1 VKPLASQ
8 PGQPGK
14 VDIRISK
21 MGYEFDVY
29 NDFWELDNSKKINW
43 RLVKKLNLDKD
54 LEEGFRREL
63 AVFASEH
70 SAYYTVNT
78 FDWFKRIF
86 VVTEDSKLKVS
97 TIQNYLS
104 EVGADEYKLGSV
116 KAFVLDCYDKGYPGI
131 SSDVAKFLESL
142 HLKGNEK
149 GKAVSKGCP
158 HSGAYTMQEQQSI
171 LEWAVNA
178 FTDDELSLEEYA
190 WLILSM
196 YTGARPVQLR
206 ALAREDLLFDKAISG
221 ENQYQLRIP
230 VAKQRSTK
238 FREEFKQIEID
249 EDLALLLFN
258 QFEKTKAEI
267 KKQVNKDLP
276 KELEKNIP
284 VFPSQQAIKSIRS
297 YEEAKATLLGQ
308 NRPDVLFMTSS
319 GARNLMNA
327 VSKKC
332 MARTERLEGEFIKLT
347 SRRFRYT
354 LGTNA
359 FRRGLGAYHIA
370 EILGHKDIQ
379 NVKVYTENT
388 HEVVDL
394 IDEAMAPVLAPL
406 AQAFAG
412 TLIESERDAIRAN
425 DPRSRIKAGDGSGVG
440 NCGEFGFCA
449 SGGRQCYLCTKFQP
463 WVHGQHEKVLQSV
476 LDERETLRKRGASEF
491 VVQSTDRLVM
501 AVTQVVQLCQEA
513 KEEESVLEVSDE

>member
-1 VKPLASQ
+1 MAI
-8 PGQPGK
+8 G
-14 VDIRISK
+14 
-21 MGYEFDVY
+21 E
-29 NDFWELDNSKKINW
+29 
-43 RLVKKLNLDKD
+43 KLNLDKD

-63 AVFASEH
+63 AVLPLSIQLITQSTLSIGLKGF
-70 SAYYTVNT
+70 
-78 FDWFKRIF
+78 F

-249 EDLALLLFN
+249 EDLALLLLIN
-258 QFEKTKAEI
+258 LK
-267 KKQVNKDLP
+267 NK
-276 KELEKNIP
+276 
-284 VFPSQQAIKSIRS
+284 
-297 YEEAKATLLGQ
+297 
-308 NRPDVLFMTSS
+308 
-319 GARNLMNA
+319 
-327 VSKKC
+327 
-332 MARTERLEGEFIKLT
+332 
-347 SRRFRYT
+347 SRDQ
-354 LGTNA
+354 
-359 FRRGLGAYHIA
+359 
-370 EILGHKDIQ
+370 E
-379 NVKVYTENT
+379 
-388 HEVVDL
+388 
-394 IDEAMAPVLAPL
+394 
-406 AQAFAG
+406 
-412 TLIESERDAIRAN
+412 
-425 DPRSRIKAGDGSGVG
+425 
-440 NCGEFGFCA
+440 
-449 SGGRQCYLCTKFQP
+449 
-463 WVHGQHEKVLQSV
+463 
-476 LDERETLRKRGASEF
+476 ASE
-491 VVQSTDRLVM
+491 
-501 AVTQVVQLCQEA
+501 
-513 KEEESVLEVSDE
+513 